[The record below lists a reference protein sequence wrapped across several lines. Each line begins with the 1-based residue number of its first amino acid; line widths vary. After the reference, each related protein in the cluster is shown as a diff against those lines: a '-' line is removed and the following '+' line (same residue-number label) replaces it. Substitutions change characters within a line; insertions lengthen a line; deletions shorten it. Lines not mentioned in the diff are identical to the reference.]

1 MGLSNNCLFNHP
13 VRDIIIYMYM
23 YMYRQDCITT
33 EIKVVGGYFCD
44 LLIHTDASLLNLAF
58 VEKVVVLTT
67 VILLKFINELLSYT
81 PIQNMHF

>member
-1 MGLSNNCLFNHP
+1 MFRVGISNNYLFTHP
-13 VRDIIIYMYM
+13 VRDIIIYT

-58 VEKVVVLTT
+58 VEKSSCVDYGDIGEVY
-67 VILLKFINELLSYT
+67 E
-81 PIQNMHF
+81 